1 MIVTDD
7 RVARFVGAQIGV
19 IIYPPFTCMGIER
32 NGEIIAGAVFN
43 CFTGPSI
50 DVTVAGHGWTQGFLS
65 AVGDYVFRQLGCLR
79 IEITTEQEK
88 IARVSERM
96 GGKREG
102 VLRNKFGRGR
112 DGIVLG
118 ILDTEYKFCKHQAP
132 QTPMKPLPHRGA

>member
-7 RVARFVGAQIGV
+7 RVARFVGERVGS

-32 NGEIIAGAVFN
+32 GGEVIAGAVFN
-43 CFTGPSI
+43 CFTGPSV
-50 DVTVAGHGWTQGFLS
+50 DVTVAGSGWTRGFFN
-65 AVGDYVFRQLGCLR
+65 AVGEYAFKQLGCVR
-79 IEITTEQEK
+79 IEIVTEQETV
-88 IARVSERM
+88 ARVSERM

-118 ILDTEYKFCKHQAP
+118 VLEQEYRF
-132 QTPMKPLPHRGA
+132 

>member
-7 RVARFVGAQIGV
+7 RVARFIGERVGA

-32 NGEIIAGAVFN
+32 DGEIVAGAVFN
-43 CFTGPSI
+43 CFTGH
-50 DVTVAGHGWTQGFLS
+50 DVEVTVAGHGWTRGFFR
-65 AVGDYVFRQLGCLR
+65 AVGDYVFGQLGCVR
-79 IEITTEQEK
+79 MQVTTEQET

-102 VLRNKFGRGR
+102 MLRNKFGRGR

-118 ILDTEYKFCKHQAP
+118 VLDTEYKF
-132 QTPMKPLPHRGA
+132 R